1 MKFSIIIPVYNV
13 EDYIEKCLNSIK
25 NQTYSNFEVIIVNDG
40 SPDNSEK
47 IIKKFLKDD
56 RFLYY
61 IKENGGLSDARNY
74 GVKYVQGDYFLF
86 VDSDDYIDNKLLE
99 TLNNT
104 LNKEKYDIIKFNVI
118 DVIDNQKIKQME
130 KLRKSQVVKINDLV
144 NFHYFEPAWSF
155 CHNTKFYKDNNFK
168 FEIGKYHED
177 YGLIP
182 LILLKA
188 SSIYYLNYFGYYY
201 VKRENS
207 IVNSNDKALKRAED
221 TLFFSLNNINII
233 KNYKDVDE
241 ETRAML
247 LNFYANGA
255 INRLRILNDRKEYI
269 EKLRRNKIYKY
280 LLNKSYKQKIKKMI
294 CKISY
299 NLYIKLF

>member
-1 MKFSIIIPVYNV
+1 MKISIIIPVYNV

-155 CHNTKFYKDNNFK
+155 CYNTKFYKDNNFK